1 VVDLSASTSL
11 GSAKRLKPDAMN
23 QILISQAKC
32 WKCENCSINN
42 RAICRAAPKKAIEE
56 LNRISHIKNI
66 TKGQTI
72 IAQGES
78 SEIVGN
84 VVSGIVKVLSSF
96 EDGRQQIVGLM
107 FPSDFFGRVFDTQ
120 SKFSYEAATDVTVC
134 TMARLDFENLLTRYP
149 EIEHELL
156 VAILDELDA
165 MREWLALIHCRTTMQ
180 RVATFLQILANRDGN
195 HDCRDPEVHGN
206 LHISLPISRRDIAT
220 YLGTTPETLSRN
232 IQSLSRQK
240 IIRLVNAR
248 QFEIIDPA
256 RLTKFAGST
265 LNEVQLNA
273 DWASALP

>member
-1 VVDLSASTSL
+1 
-11 GSAKRLKPDAMN
+11 MN
-23 QILISQAKC
+23 QILIPQAKC
-32 WKCENCSINN
+32 WKCENCAINN
-42 RAICRAAPKKAIEE
+42 RAICRAAPKEAVGE
-56 LNRISHIKNI
+56 LNRISHIKNF

-107 FPSDFFGRVFDTQ
+107 FPSDFFGRVFDSQ
-120 SKFSYEAATDVTVC
+120 SKFSYEAATDVSVC
-134 TMARLDFENLLTRYP
+134 AMARQDFENLLARHP

-156 VAILDELDA
+156 ITILDELDA

-180 RVATFLQILANRDGN
+180 RVATFLQILANRDRN
-195 HDCRDPEVHGN
+195 HDCRDPGVHGN

-240 IIRLVNAR
+240 VIRLVNAR
-248 QFEIIDPA
+248 QFEIVDPP
-256 RLTKFAGST
+256 RLAKFAGDA
-265 LNEVQLNA
+265 LIHVQLPA
-273 DWASALP
+273 DWASELR